1 MANRNIRQYATNGFD
16 KDPQRAKD
24 AQEKSV
30 ASRKAHRKENDFSE
44 EVARKMLNY
53 QKKLTAEEQKQMREE
68 YEIEDPA
75 QWQLMMKAAAEEA
88 KQGNYK
94 AFEFLMKLAKL
105 YVEKT
110 ESRNENINKNEFAT
124 LDEWKAYIRSLN
136 E

>member
-1 MANRNIRQYATNGFD
+1 MANKNIRQYATNGFD
-16 KDPQRAKD
+16 KDPQRARE
-24 AQEKSV
+24 AQVKSV
-30 ASRKAHRKENDFSE
+30 ASRKAHKPENDFTE
-44 EVARKMLNY
+44 KVAQKMLNFQAELDDE
-53 QKKLTAEEQKQMREE
+53 QKKEMQEKYGIA
-68 YEIEDPA
+68 DPA

-110 ESRNENINKNEFAT
+110 ESRNENVNRNEFAT